1 MDFKEAHQI
10 SPAKVE
16 EYYQALLNR
25 DTKYIGI
32 FYVGVKTT
40 SIFCI
45 STCRAR
51 KPLKKNVQF
60 YKSYKEALK
69 NGFRPCKICCPTEN
83 ASPTPEQVTQ
93 AIQIIK
99 AHPKE
104 KISDDRLRQAGI
116 SPDLVRRW
124 FKKTY
129 GLTFHAFQRMYRIN
143 NAYKE
148 LKDGKK
154 ATTTAF
160 DLGYESL
167 SGFGYTYKKLLGNA
181 PSKSKAQCIILINRL
196 TTPLGPMLICATD
209 QGICLLEFTDRK
221 MLETEF
227 RDLQK
232 LLVSKILVGE
242 NKPIKQ
248 AKKEL
253 KEYFEGKRKQFD
265 VALHTPGTD
274 FQNSV
279 WTILKAVPFGTTTTY
294 GNLAVQLDAPKSA
307 RAVARAN
314 GANRLSILVPCHRII
329 GKNGNLTGYGG
340 GIERKKW
347 LIEFEERSIT
357 NKK

>member
-1 MDFKEAHQI
+1 MSSITPLKA
-10 SPAKVE
+10 E

-25 DTKYIGI
+25 DSKYVGI
-32 FYVGVKTT
+32 FYACVTTT
-40 SIFCI
+40 SVFCI

-51 KPLKKNVQF
+51 KPKKKNVEF
-60 YKSYKEALK
+60 YKTYTEALK

-83 ASPTPEQVTQ
+83 SNETPDLVNQ

-99 AHPKE
+99 ENPKK
-104 KISDDRLRQAGI
+104 KISDAKLKAVGI

-124 FKKTY
+124 FKKNY

-154 ATTTAF
+154 ATDTAF

-167 SGFGYTYKKLLGNA
+167 SGFGYTYKKIIGKS
-181 PSKSKAQCIILINRL
+181 PSKSKGKNIILINRL
-196 TTPLGPMLICATD
+196 TTPLGPMLVCSTEK
-209 QGICLLEFTDRK
+209 GICLLEFTDRK

-232 LLVSKILVGE
+232 LLNSEILIGE
-242 NKPIKQ
+242 NEHIKQ
-248 AKKEL
+248 TKQEL
-253 KEYFEGKRKQFD
+253 KEYFSGQRKKFD
-265 VALHTPGTD
+265 VNLHTPGTE
-274 FQNSV
+274 FQNKV
-279 WTILKAVPFGTTTTY
+279 WIVLKDVCFGTTATY
-294 GNLAVQLDAPKSA
+294 QKLAKEINNPKAS

-314 GANRLSILVPCHRII
+314 GFNRISIIVPCHRII
-329 GKNGNLTGYGG
+329 GKNGDLTGYGG

-347 LIEFEERSIT
+347 LIEFEKSNR
-357 NKK
+357 